1 MVDALVAAL
10 AILLWL
16 VTLVNVIAQR
26 RTRAVTRAWL
36 VGIFSLLAVA
46 SSLSVS
52 AVTAGI
58 AQVSGVRSL
67 ADAIER
73 TGVIGAGCCA
83 QSLLRRI
90 REPERGQLSWRTG
103 RSRALTIALVVLWVA
118 FIVGNVRGSEVFGSV
133 ARPEFW
139 PT

>member
-1 MVDALVAAL
+1 MVDFLVAAL

-26 RTRAVTRAWL
+26 RTGAVTRVWL
-36 VGIFSLLAVA
+36 FGIFSMLAVA

-52 AVTAGI
+52 AVTAGV
-58 AQVSGVRSL
+58 AQVSGVLSL

-73 TGVIGAGCCA
+73 TGVIGAGFCA

-90 REPERGQLSWRTG
+90 REPDRGQFSWRAGDRG
-103 RSRALTIALVVLWVA
+103 R
-118 FIVGNVRGSEVFGSV
+118 
-133 ARPEFW
+133 
-139 PT
+139 

>member
-73 TGVIGAGCCA
+73 TGVIGAG
-83 QSLLRRI
+83 
-90 REPERGQLSWRTG
+90 
-103 RSRALTIALVVLWVA
+103 
-118 FIVGNVRGSEVFGSV
+118 
-133 ARPEFW
+133 
-139 PT
+139 